1 MARKPTYEEL
11 EQRVKELENEAFER
25 KRVDEAL
32 RESEAKYRTL
42 VEQLP
47 SAIYIAAIDEAST
60 TLFISPQV
68 EEILGFRPDEWKKD
82 NDIWLMQIHPDDRK
96 RVLAEVE
103 ASHKIGGRFLSEY
116 RMTTRDDRTIW
127 IRDQAKIVQNDEG
140 RPLFLQG
147 MMSDIT
153 DLKQAQEAL
162 RENEEKYHSIFDNIQ
177 DVYYEAT
184 LDGIIL
190 EVSPS
195 VEAVSRYKREE
206 LIGRSLYNV
215 YVDPIKRDEFA
226 RELLKNGKVTGY
238 EVLLKDKDGS
248 EGYCSITAKLKNDK
262 YGNHVKIIGSL
273 HNITKR
279 KRMEEAL
286 RESEAQ
292 KQAIL
297 DASIDSLRYV
307 DKDMKIIWANKTA
320 AMRGDMSPE
329 ELVGQACHK
338 VFIDRETPCEGCPT
352 VRARETGK
360 IERAVMY
367 QPKAKGVAGGS
378 YWDNY
383 SVPLKNIGGDIVS
396 FIQIARNITDEK
408 QAMDALRES
417 EETLDAINASSPV
430 GIALVRKR
438 ILDWT
443 NKAMYHMLGYE
454 EGSLLGK
461 TARVLY
467 PDDEEYDRVGR
478 VLYPGIGETGMG
490 QTETQLVKKDGSII
504 HCYIQMCALS
514 PSDPDKG
521 AIAAVMDITGRK
533 LAEEHIHTLTQQL
546 MQAQENE
553 RQMISRELHD
563 RVGQDLSSLRIGLDT
578 LIDNQPGVLPE
589 TRQRVS
595 ELSKLLQ
602 DSIMVIRDL
611 SYDLRPPS
619 LDQLGLVRTIL
630 QYAHD
635 FSEKTGLSV
644 DFTSAGM
651 DHLRLDSDTEI
662 NLYRLVQEGLMNI
675 QKHADARHVSIR
687 LVASYPNIILR
698 IEDDGK
704 GFDVKERLV
713 TALNEKRMGL
723 RSMEER
729 VSLLE
734 GKIRIQSRS
743 GKGTKVLI
751 EVPYEEKKS
760 ES

>member
-1 MARKPTYEEL
+1 MANKPTYEKL
-11 EQRVKELENEAFER
+11 EQRIKELENEAFER
-25 KRVDEAL
+25 KRVEDAL

-60 TLFISPQV
+60 TLFISPQI
-68 EEILGFRPDEWKKD
+68 EEILGFKPDEWKKGH
-82 NDIWLMQIHPDDRK
+82 DIWLIQIHPDDRE

-103 ASHKIGGRFLSEY
+103 ATHKIGKPFLSEY
-116 RMTTRDDRTIW
+116 RMTTRDGRTIR
-127 IRDQAKIVQNDEG
+127 IRDQAKIVQDDEG

-162 RENEEKYHSIFDNIQ
+162 RESEEKYRNIFENVQ
-177 DVYYEAT
+177 DVYYEVT
-184 LDGIIL
+184 LAGIIL
-190 EVSPS
+190 EISPS
-195 VEAVSRYKREE
+195 VEEVSRYKRAE
-206 LIGRSLYNV
+206 LIGKSLYDI
-215 YVDPIKRDEFA
+215 YIDPGNRDKFVK
-226 RELLKNGKVTGY
+226 ELLKNGSVTDY
-238 EVLLKDKDGS
+238 EILLKDKDGS
-248 EGYCSITAKLKNDK
+248 QRYCSITAKLISDK
-262 YGNHVKIIGSL
+262 HGNPAKIIGSMRDIS
-273 HNITKR
+273 NR
-279 KRMEEAL
+279 KLVEKAL
-286 RESEAQ
+286 RHSEAQ
-292 KQAIL
+292 KRAIL
-297 DASIDSLRYV
+297 DASIDRLRYV

-320 AMRGDMSPE
+320 ALGVDMSPE

-338 VFIDRETPCEGCPT
+338 IFIDRETPCEECPT

-367 QPKAKGVAGGS
+367 QPKVKGIEGES
-378 YWDNY
+378 YWDVY
-383 SVPLKNIGGDIVS
+383 CVPLKNEAGAIES

-454 EGSLLGK
+454 EGSLLGE

-478 VLYPGIGETGMG
+478 DLYPGIGETGMG
-490 QTETQLVKKDGSII
+490 QTETRLVKKDGSVI
-504 HCYIQMCALS
+504 HCYIQMCALN

-521 AIAAVMDITGRK
+521 VIVAVMDITDRN

-563 RVGQDLSSLRIGLDT
+563 RVGQDLSTLRIGLDT

-589 TRQRVS
+589 TKQRVS
-595 ELSKLLQ
+595 ELSKMLQ

-651 DHLRLDSDTEI
+651 DHLRLDFDTDI

-734 GKIRIQSRS
+734 GKIRIQSRP

-760 ES
+760 AS